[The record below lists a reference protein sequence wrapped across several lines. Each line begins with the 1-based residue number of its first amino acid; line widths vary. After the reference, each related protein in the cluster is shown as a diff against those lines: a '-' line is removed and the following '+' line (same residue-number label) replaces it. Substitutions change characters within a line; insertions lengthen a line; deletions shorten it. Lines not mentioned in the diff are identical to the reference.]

1 MSQDHVATWSQVL
14 ESVRRSLSPK
24 HYNTWFSPIKPV
36 KLEGKVL
43 TLEVPNEFFFLIW
56 KPII

>member
-24 HYNTWFSPIKPV
+24 HYNTWFSPIKGQV

-43 TLEVPNEFFFLIW
+43 IGGS
-56 KPII
+56 K